1 VLLLCLATPFIPAR
15 LSVLAPAEVI
25 PLEPTVVRAPLD
37 GVVSEFHVSPNDPVA
52 KGDLLF
58 SLDDTTL
65 RNRLLAARKALA
77 VARAEYGK
85 VSRKA
90 LSATKDKADLKI
102 LEKHV
107 EEKAAAVSYVQELLD
122 KTLVKADQEGIAVFS
137 DVFDWLGRPVVTGE
151 KILTLARPGRAELE
165 IRLPVGDAINLNK
178 GAEVLL
184 FLNVDPDAPI
194 GASLSFASYRP
205 EMSPD
210 GLLAYRLKARF
221 PEGALP
227 PRIGLKGTAKIYGDE
242 SSLFYLVMRRPL
254 AAVRQRLG
262 L

>member
-1 VLLLCLATPFIPAR
+1 M
-15 LSVLAPAEVI
+15 
-25 PLEPTVVRAPLD
+25 
-37 GVVSEFHVSPNDPVA
+37 
-52 KGDLLF
+52 
-58 SLDDTTL
+58 
-65 RNRLLAARKALA
+65 
-77 VARAEYGK
+77 
-85 VSRKA
+85 
-90 LSATKDKADLKI
+90 KI

-151 KILTLARPGRAELE
+151 KVLTLARPERAELE

-178 GAEVLL
+178 GAKVLL

-205 EMSPD
+205 EMSAD

-221 PEGALP
+221 PEGTLP